1 MKSFRIN
8 INKQNIT
15 WNEVRKE
22 FNLYTPKSKTLLQM
36 HLIKSRQVD
45 ICGHV
50 LGNGS
55 NIKMSSSKKKT

>member
-1 MKSFRIN
+1 M
-8 INKQNIT
+8 
-15 WNEVRKE
+15 RKE